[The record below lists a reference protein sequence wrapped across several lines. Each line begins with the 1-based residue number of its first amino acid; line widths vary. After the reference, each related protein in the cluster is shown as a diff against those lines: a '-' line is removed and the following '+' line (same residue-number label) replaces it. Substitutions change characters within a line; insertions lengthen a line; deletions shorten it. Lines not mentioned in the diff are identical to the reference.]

1 MAHGNAVVTVISTK
15 TDKVLDIEILHRNCK
30 SSNLMEEVHKT
41 DYQCYDTSRVCYEL
55 SAPNMERVG
64 AVNMFE
70 RSKHSL
76 RYTVYYGDEDDM
88 IWERIPKIHY
98 I

>member
-1 MAHGNAVVTVISTK
+1 
-15 TDKVLDIEILHRNCK
+15 
-30 SSNLMEEVHKT
+30 MEEIHKT
-41 DYQCYDTSRVCYEL
+41 EYQCYDTSRMCYEV
-55 SAPNMERVG
+55 SASNMERVG

-76 RYTVYYGDEDDM
+76 CYTVYYGDEDDM
-88 IWERIPKIHY
+88 IWERISKIHY

>member
-1 MAHGNAVVTVISTK
+1 MAHGNAVVTAISAK
-15 TDKVLDIEILHRNCK
+15 KGKLLDTEILHRNCK
-30 SSNLMEEVHKT
+30 SSKLMEEIHQT
-41 DYQCYDTSRVCYEL
+41 DYQCYDTSRICYEF
-55 SAPNMERVG
+55 STPNMERVG
-64 AVNMFE
+64 AVHMFK

-76 RYTVYYGDEDDM
+76 HYTAYYGDENDM